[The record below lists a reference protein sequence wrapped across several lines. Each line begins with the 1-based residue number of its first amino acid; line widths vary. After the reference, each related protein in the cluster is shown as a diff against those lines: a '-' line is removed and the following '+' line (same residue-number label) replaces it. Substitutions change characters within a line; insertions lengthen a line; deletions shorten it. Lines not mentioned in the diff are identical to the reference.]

1 MIEKINYE
9 VYNEFCKK
17 MNQSH
22 FMHSQS
28 WAEFREKMGWTYE
41 YIGLYE
47 DGELYA
53 AFLAQFKKLPKLKY
67 KMLYI
72 ARGMIIDYENEVYVK
87 KFALAVNSYAR
98 KNNAYVVKIDPELKR
113 YNVDIKGNPLEEQTK
128 AIDYLIKSGFKH
140 KGFVNN
146 FEGINGRH
154 TFIVDYKD
162 KTIDDLFKAL
172 KSNDR
177 TKIKKAE
184 SLGVT
189 IEESKDINVLHNLM
203 VETGERGNYQVRPL
217 EFFKLIKDS
226 FIDKEYTILTSK
238 LNLQDHLDI
247 LNDKYFEMSK
257 EISNL
262 NLKLDND
269 LNEKQIKKVQNQI
282 KDNETKLNSLQK
294 DLDYVKDYMKTCD
307 KKVISLSSALYVFD
321 EDKTWYWYGGS
332 SNDFRHL
339 RPVNLQMWKFIE
351 LSYNRGSLSFDL
363 LGTGG
368 DLSPQNKNYGLY
380 KFKKSFGGEFIE
392 YIGEFDMVINPYIY
406 KLVNFILPKLQTS
419 STSSLLKV
427 FGRLSK

>member
-17 MNQSH
+17 MNQTH

-28 WAEFREKMGWTYE
+28 WADFRSKMGWSYE
-41 YIGLYE
+41 YIGLYD
-47 DGELYA
+47 DGKLYG

-72 ARGMIIDYENEVYVK
+72 SRGMIIDYLNEVEVK
-87 KFALAVNSYAR
+87 KFSKAIKSYAQ

-113 YNVDIKGNPLEEQTK
+113 YNVDIKGNPLEDQTK
-128 AIDYLIKSGFKH
+128 AIDYLIKNNFKH

-154 TFIVDYKD
+154 TFIVDYKN
-162 KTIDDLFKAL
+162 KTLDDLFKAM

-184 SLGVT
+184 SLGVV
-189 IEESKDINVLHNLM
+189 IEESKDIEVLHKLM

-226 FIDKEYTILTSK
+226 FNENEFTILTSK

-247 LNDKYFEMSK
+247 LNDKYFQMSK
-257 EISNL
+257 EVSNL
-262 NLKLDND
+262 NLKLNDD
-269 LNEKQIKKVQNQI
+269 LNQKQIKKVHNQI
-282 KDNETKLNSLQK
+282 KDNEIKLNSLQK
-294 DLDYVKDYMKTCD
+294 DIDYVKAYIQKTNQ
-307 KKVISLSSALYVFD
+307 KVIALSSALYVFD
-321 EDKTWYWYGGS
+321 DDKTWYWYGGS

-351 LSYNRGSLSFDL
+351 LSYKKGSKSFDL

-368 DLSPQNKNYGLY
+368 DLNSDNKNYGLY

-392 YIGEFDMVINPYIY
+392 YVGEFDMVINPIIY
-406 KLVNFILPKLQTS
+406 KMVNFILPKLQTS
-419 STSSLLKV
+419 STSSLLKI
-427 FGRLSK
+427 FGRLNK